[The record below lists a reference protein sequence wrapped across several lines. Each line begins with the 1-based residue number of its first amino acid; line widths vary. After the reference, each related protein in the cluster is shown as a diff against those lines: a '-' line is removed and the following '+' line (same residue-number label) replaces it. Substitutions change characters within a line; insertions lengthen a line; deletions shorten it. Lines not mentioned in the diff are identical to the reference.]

1 VKGEED
7 GIGYLCV
14 KNNQGSRAYF
24 VLPSKLSTYKTARKV
39 MTNKTKAS
47 LAMQFAGMVL
57 VSGQSKQAKI

>member
-1 VKGEED
+1 
-7 GIGYLCV
+7 
-14 KNNQGSRAYF
+14 
-24 VLPSKLSTYKTARKV
+24 